1 MMRVNPSFSVL
12 GGFCKD
18 SASVV
23 CYSLESV
30 RDREIGGIVG
40 HQEHERR
47 ARAEA
52 PASIRCGIITISDT
66 RTPETDTSGAAIRA
80 GLENQGHTVVRYA
93 VARDEPAEI
102 VALVRELIGVGCQVI
117 LTNGGTGISRRDSTF
132 EAIDGL
138 LQKRLPGFG
147 ELFRMLSYA
156 DIGPAAMLSRATAG
170 TLGDALIFC
179 LPGSSGAVRLALEK
193 LILPELP
200 HLVWEILRQK
210 G

>member
-1 MMRVNPSFSVL
+1 M
-12 GGFCKD
+12 GAK
-18 SASVV
+18 
-23 CYSLESV
+23 
-30 RDREIGGIVG
+30 
-40 HQEHERR
+40 EHEQR
-47 ARAEA
+47 ARDEA
-52 PASIRCGIITISDT
+52 PPSIRCGIITISDT
-66 RTPETDTSGAAIRA
+66 RTPETDTSGAAVRSA
-80 GLENQGHTVVRYA
+80 LVGAGHTVAGYA

-102 VALVRELIGVGCQVI
+102 VGLVRELIGAGCQVV

-138 LQKRLPGFG
+138 LEKRLPGFG

-170 TLGDALIFC
+170 TVGDALVFC
-179 LPGSSGAVRLALEK
+179 LPGSTGAVRLGMEK
-193 LILPELP
+193 LIVPELP